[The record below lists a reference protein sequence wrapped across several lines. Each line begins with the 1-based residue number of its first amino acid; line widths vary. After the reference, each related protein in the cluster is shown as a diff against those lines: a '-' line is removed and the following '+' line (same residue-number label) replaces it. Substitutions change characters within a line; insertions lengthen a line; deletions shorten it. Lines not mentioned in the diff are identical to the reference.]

1 MEDLLLSTTL
11 ILLTLNEGN
20 NKEDGVSLRSIHK
33 KNGLTKSTAGS
44 SLNPNEPIEL
54 RYMKIL

>member
-20 NKEDGVSLRSIHK
+20 NKEDGESLRSKFIEQA
-33 KNGLTKSTAGS
+33 NICYS
-44 SLNPNEPIEL
+44 NE
-54 RYMKIL
+54 